1 MLPFETRALPAQ
13 PDALAPDG
21 SHVRLLLRN
30 PGLSMVHCHL
40 PAGAV
45 STAVTH
51 RTVEEVWYV
60 VAGQGEIWRKQGEHE
75 AVVTLQPG
83 QCLTIP
89 LGTHFQFR
97 AASGQSVSVIVAT
110 APPWPGDDE
119 AIEVNG
125 PWPATQA
132 YLSG

>member
-1 MLPFETRALPAQ
+1 M
-13 PDALAPDG
+13 
-21 SHVRLLLRN
+21 
-30 PGLSMVHCHL
+30 
-40 PAGAV
+40 
-45 STAVTH
+45 
-51 RTVEEVWYV
+51 
-60 VAGQGEIWRKQGEHE
+60 VAGQGEIWRKQGENE